1 MFYENYKAIKGSHK
15 NMENGDLSKLK
26 IDKSK
31 VVFRPRKRRKLIYW
45 TLGVIAILILG
56 WLYAKGVFTPSVQ
69 VQVATV
75 SQFYP
80 SQAFTMLNASGY
92 VVAQRKSALA
102 SKVTGRLIWLGVEEG
117 STVKKDQV
125 VARLENQDVSA
136 ARDQAAANVNVARFN
151 LDQARAE
158 LRDATLS
165 FNRNKELL
173 SRGVVAQQ
181 AFDDA
186 VARYDKAVAAV
197 ASAEASL
204 KANNAALE
212 GAAALLEYTLI
223 RAPFDAVVLTKDAD
237 VGDIVTPLG
246 AAANAKAAVVT
257 IADMSSLEVEADV
270 SESNLSR
277 VRLRQPCEIQLDA
290 LPDQRFR
297 GEIHMI
303 VPTADRSKATVMVK
317 VRFIDKNSR
326 ILPEMSAKVA
336 FLSRL
341 VKAEEEKPRT
351 ALHQTALVNRKDRK
365 AVFVV
370 KEDRVVE
377 TSVNLG
383 SPMGD
388 MVEVLGGVKV
398 GDRVVLNP
406 SDRLKNGSKIKIE
419 EK

>member
-1 MFYENYKAIKGSHK
+1 
-15 NMENGDLSKLK
+15 MENGDLSKLK

-31 VVFRPRKRRKLIYW
+31 VVIRPRKRRKLVYW
-45 TLGVIAILILG
+45 ILAVIAIMILV
-56 WLYAKGVFTPSVQ
+56 LLFVEGVFTPSVQ
-69 VQVATV
+69 VQAATV

-117 STVKKDQV
+117 SPVKKGQV

-136 ARDQAAANVNVARFN
+136 ARDQAAANVNAARFT
-151 LDQARAE
+151 LEQAQAD
-158 LRDATLS
+158 LRIATLS

-181 AFDDA
+181 AYDDA
-186 VARYDKAVAAV
+186 LARYERAAATVAA
-197 ASAEASL
+197 AEAAL
-204 KANNAALE
+204 KANMAALE
-212 GAAALLEYTLI
+212 GATALLEYTLI

-257 IADMSSLEVEADV
+257 VADMNSLEVEADV
-270 SESNLSR
+270 SESNLSQI
-277 VRLRQPCEIQLDA
+277 RLGQPCEIQLDA
-290 LPDQRFR
+290 FPERRFR

-317 VRFIDKNSR
+317 VRFIDKDSR
-326 ILPEMSAKVA
+326 VLPEMSAKVA
-336 FLSRL
+336 FLARL
-341 VKAEEEKPRT
+341 AKPDEQKPRT
-351 ALHQTALVNRKDRK
+351 ALHQTALVDRKDRK
-365 AVFVV
+365 VAFVV

-377 TSVNLG
+377 TPVNLG

-388 MVEVLGGVKV
+388 MVEVLEGVKV
-398 GDRVVLNP
+398 GGRVVLNP
-406 SDRLKNGSKIKIE
+406 PDRLKNGSKIKIE